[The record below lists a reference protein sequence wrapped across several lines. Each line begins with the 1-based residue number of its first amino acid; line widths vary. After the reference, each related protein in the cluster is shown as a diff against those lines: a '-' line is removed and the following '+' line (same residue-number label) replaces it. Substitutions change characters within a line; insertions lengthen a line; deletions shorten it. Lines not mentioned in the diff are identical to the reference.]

1 MRSQQFGN
9 RNEGKVKFKTI
20 VGCVVMLSSAL
31 AVQAQSPWQQ
41 KVKDEL
47 PLLGHRNWIVVVD
60 SAYPLQSGAG
70 VETVETDA
78 DQLAV
83 IDYVLDSIKN
93 SEHVQPIVHTD
104 AELQYLQESEA
115 PGVDRYRQQLKN
127 RLAGVSADS
136 VLHQTLIDQVND
148 LGKSFHVLILKTNM
162 TIPYTSVFLQ
172 LDCKYWGAES
182 DAKLRARMKAA
193 DHAPAA
199 SSAH

>member
-1 MRSQQFGN
+1 
-9 RNEGKVKFKTI
+9 
-20 VGCVVMLSSAL
+20 
-31 AVQAQSPWQQ
+31 
-41 KVKDEL
+41 
-47 PLLGHRNWIVVVD
+47 
-60 SAYPLQSGAG
+60 
-70 VETVETDA
+70 VETGA

-115 PGVDRYRQQLKN
+115 PGVDRYRQQLKS
-127 RLAGVSADS
+127 RLAGVPADS